1 MKESNL
7 TVSFFQNKS
16 DKAPLE
22 IPIEEVF
29 KLIRS
34 DRYREITEK
43 YRYFKQ
49 AGLEQDAGNIKKE
62 CTAFLASTLCEG
74 GHGSACI
81 RAYRPMAT
89 CDLDN
94 IPEEEMEKC
103 CNLLFENPYVL
114 LSYITI
120 SGYGIRIVYRTD
132 VTDIRLHPQAFTS
145 GNQYFS
151 QLLGVPYDKQCK
163 NANRLNFLAFDPQAY

>member
-74 GHGSACI
+74 GHG
-81 RAYRPMAT
+81 YLRPRQYPGGR
-89 CDLDN
+89 N
-94 IPEEEMEKC
+94 GEM
-103 CNLLFENPYVL
+103 LQSF
-114 LSYITI
+114 I
-120 SGYGIRIVYRTD
+120 
-132 VTDIRLHPQAFTS
+132 
-145 GNQYFS
+145 
-151 QLLGVPYDKQCK
+151 
-163 NANRLNFLAFDPQAY
+163 